1 LNHYFTKNNHL
12 CHSYQAGDCTLS
24 DLQFTS
30 DDHGIKAALVGNCT
44 KPTAVFPDY
53 PDLVFRAAQF
63 HVHIS
68 CEHHIDGKGCDAELH
83 IVHFSTNTD
92 MNDPTTVQAAV
103 IGMMIDKSALEPHD
117 TMDELLDCWSE
128 NHNEFVRKCNP
139 DSCDVSSRY
148 LDSNTTCADGAFDAY
163 SLIPEGTGYYHYMG
177 GLTTPPC
184 SQIVR
189 WNLMDTTVK
198 VTLLQWTKLANL
210 ILGFGGSVGDD
221 GTCHLEHTVASKTGS
236 TSRVPRP
243 INGRAL
249 THSCNAFISSRMS
262 AKRNHWQSWPLCSK
276 ISRALFS
283 FWPIYNIVC

>member
-1 LNHYFTKNNHL
+1 MINKN
-12 CHSYQAGDCTLS
+12 
-24 DLQFTS
+24 
-30 DDHGIKAALVGNCT
+30 
-44 KPTAVFPDY
+44 
-53 PDLVFRAAQF
+53 
-63 HVHIS
+63 
-68 CEHHIDGKGCDAELH
+68 
-83 IVHFSTNTD
+83 
-92 MNDPTTVQAAV
+92 
-103 IGMMIDKSALEPHD
+103 ALEPDD
-117 TMDELLDCWSE
+117 TMDELLDCWLE

-283 FWPIYNIVC
+283 FWPIYNIVCWSLRGVLAWHVLVCCPLSFYLYVGRHFSFRLRCFHWFFKSQPWFRCAASLVVTNFLEQCITRRLQDRMEHNVDSI